1 MSGILFTDGNLVL
14 GGYSSKKQKITGIG
28 GKSEKN
34 EIRWQTAIRETIEEL
49 YEFTDLNWDLLN
61 SLSRKLSFDSVVSS
75 GSYTTFIM
83 SFEDLEVIIKEVFNW
98 SLISKV
104 YPVLPKNIMEL
115 IFSRIH
121 DENINVELSRLV
133 LIPCKSKFQVS
144 KCFLNDIETFN
155 NTM

>member
-61 SLSRKLSFDSVVSS
+61 SLSRKLSFDTVVSS

>member
-34 EIRWQTAIRETIEEL
+34 EICWQTAIRETIEEL
-49 YEFTDLNWDLLN
+49 YEFTGLNWDLLN
-61 SLSRKLSFDSVVSS
+61 SLSRKLSFDTVVSS

-115 IFSRIH
+115 IFLRIH
-121 DENINVELSRLV
+121 DENINVELSGLV